1 VNSAELEELAQDAG
15 RADAGGTGET
25 IAARLDAATTIGEG
39 QDAELWV
46 DARPMHIFD
55 PATGRNLSLAGDD
68 GGGPAAV
75 QAPGRTDASDPQA
88 ATPATPADP
97 VAPDAAGS
105 ADIQAIPGQAGPPPE
120 AT

>member
-1 VNSAELEELAQDAG
+1 MRGARTAA
-15 RADAGGTGET
+15 AAGET

-68 GGGPAAV
+68 GGAASV
-75 QAPGRTDASDPQA
+75 QAAPGQADAVA
-88 ATPATPADP
+88 AAGCC
-97 VAPDAAGS
+97 PDAAGS
-105 ADIQAIPGQAGPPPE
+105 GDVQAVPGQAGPAGE